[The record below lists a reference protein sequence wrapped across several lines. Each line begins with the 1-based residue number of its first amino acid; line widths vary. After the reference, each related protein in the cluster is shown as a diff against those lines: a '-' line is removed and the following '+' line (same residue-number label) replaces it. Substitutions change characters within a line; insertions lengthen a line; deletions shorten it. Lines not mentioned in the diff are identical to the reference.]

1 MRRPILKKKLLI
13 LGLLFCTGFIVEA
26 KDIEIALEAELAQR
40 IEEPMKIDDS
50 NKGKG
55 ASNGQFIW
63 MEGKPAVGGGGKG
76 WAEFDIPIQKKG
88 KYAIWGRVLAWDGNS
103 DSFWVTWKPADPDE
117 DAQATQNTKF
127 RWAVQQGPEW
137 HWDRVNAW
145 LDGGTPERE
154 WDIKTDG
161 ETVLRIAVREDA
173 TMLDA
178 LFITSNVK
186 AKDPAG
192 ANVREPTKKDREIQ
206 KKGFGG
212 LAVDSNGKIA
222 TTWSILK
229 NQ

>member
-1 MRRPILKKKLLI
+1 MQRSMFV
-13 LGLLFCTGFIVEA
+13 LGLLLVIAGLAQAGI
-26 KDIEIALEAELAQR
+26 KGDGIALEAELAQR

-50 NKGKG
+50 DKGKG
-55 ASNGQFIW
+55 ASNEKFIW
-63 MEGKPAVGGGGKG
+63 MEGEPAVGGGGEG
-76 WAEFDIPIQKKG
+76 WAEFDVNMSEKG
-88 KYAIWGRVLAWDGNS
+88 EYAIWGRVLAWDGNS
-103 DSFWVTWKPADPDE
+103 DSFWVTWKPTDPDE

-178 LFITSNVK
+178 LFITSNIK
-186 AKDPAG
+186 AI
-192 ANVREPTKKDREIQ
+192 EIIFIS
-206 KKGFGG
+206 KYKTYCPWLFT
-212 LAVDSNGKIA
+212 NYF
-222 TTWSILK
+222 
-229 NQ
+229 